1 MRRFQ
6 ALSLIYGALL
16 CLGQSPE
23 GADVAEPAP
32 SRPVTPTDLELLVRN
47 ISRLGSRLL
56 PALFSDWYSRRSI
69 EAAYYA
75 TDSERLFSISDAQ
88 VRARIYELEADCT
101 ALTLYS
107 TPAPVATSY
116 EWWLSLFGGLIFAIS
131 VFVGGRRREK
141 TSVRPPRHRAAY

>member
-1 MRRFQ
+1 MRRFP

-56 PALFSDWYSRRSI
+56 PALFSARYSRRSI
-69 EAAYYA
+69 EAAYYPM
-75 TDSERLFSISDAQ
+75 DSERGFSISDAQ
-88 VRARIYELEADCT
+88 VRARITSSRQT
-101 ALTLYS
+101 AL
-107 TPAPVATSY
+107 
-116 EWWLSLFGGLIFAIS
+116 
-131 VFVGGRRREK
+131 
-141 TSVRPPRHRAAY
+141 H

>member
-56 PALFSDWYSRRSI
+56 PLFSARYSRRSI
-69 EAAYYA
+69 EAAYYPM
-75 TDSERLFSISDAQ
+75 DSERGFSISDAQ
-88 VRARIYELEADCT
+88 VRARSHELAADFT

-107 TPAPVATSY
+107 KSAPVATSY

-131 VFVGGRRREK
+131 VFVRGRRREK